1 MNRRFKGGL
10 GIDKKKKK
18 PKTVSIKNQIR
29 STERMLRK
37 VFRNHSW
44 NRSDEIFSFA
54 SLEFHFSA
62 VIITWNGLITKCF
75 DSSFDLIRAGSNLS
89 CGDSGSVLEVVVD
102 LLLSYWVFFCS
113 FDLD

>member
-37 VFRNHSW
+37 VFKNPLLESIGC
-44 NRSDEIFSFA
+44 DLYIFSG
-54 SLEFHFSA
+54 FHFSA
-62 VIITWNGLITKCF
+62 VIITWNELITKCF

-89 CGDSGSVLEVVVD
+89 CGNSGSVFEVVVD